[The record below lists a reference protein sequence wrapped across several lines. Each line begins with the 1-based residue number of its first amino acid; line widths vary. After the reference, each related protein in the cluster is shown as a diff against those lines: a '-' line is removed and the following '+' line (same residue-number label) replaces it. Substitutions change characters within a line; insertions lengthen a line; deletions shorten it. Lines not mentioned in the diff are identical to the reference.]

1 LARVPERIQHAL
13 GPRRLDHEPAG
24 REAGRHLTAGGTDMS
39 QAVARTGVRWR
50 LGARTRKSVLVVHI
64 ASAGAWLGIDVVMAV
79 FKPWGRIRAANR

>member
-1 LARVPERIQHAL
+1 
-13 GPRRLDHEPAG
+13 
-24 REAGRHLTAGGTDMS
+24 MS